1 MSWFDKCLTTHVRCN
16 VNCNYPAWYPTR
28 LLDLGILGNS
38 HHSVRLIHS
47 AEEAMSGSYV
57 TLSHCWGRSQFIQLN
72 RNVSSALRSGISVD
86 DLPKTFRDAI
96 FITRRLGV
104 RYIWIDS
111 MCIQQVSKHQPA
123 SLQTAKTDSV
133 SPCDRTID
141 PTGSRR
147 RVSRPRARHLR

>member
-86 DLPKTFRDAI
+86 DLPKTFEMLSLSRD
-96 FITRRLGV
+96 G
-104 RYIWIDS
+104 
-111 MCIQQVSKHQPA
+111 
-123 SLQTAKTDSV
+123 SV
-133 SPCDRTID
+133 FGTYGLIACVF
-141 PTGSRR
+141 SR
-147 RVSRPRARHLR
+147 